1 MALAAAWPASS
12 KQAVAT
18 YTETGG
24 TGQTAINQSEAV
36 AERAESYYQLG
47 LQLVALGLF
56 REALY
61 CTDRVD
67 RVWTRMS
74 SRFIVSGVI
83 RCCGFMMAK
92 APRPAFVGRSP

>member
-67 RVWTRMS
+67 RVGPGCRRAS
-74 SRFIVSGVI
+74 L
-83 RCCGFMMAK
+83 
-92 APRPAFVGRSP
+92 

>member
-1 MALAAAWPASS
+1 MALAAAWSACS

-18 YTETGG
+18 HTETGG

-56 REALY
+56 KEALY
-61 CTDRVD
+61 CSDRVIALD
-67 RVWTRMS
+67 PDVGA
-74 SRFIVSGVI
+74 FHCSGVI